1 MEQAIRLRTGAV
13 DGLLDGGIGRG
24 FRCGFDFAATAEAP
38 EGTADFGGYG
48 FFDGAGGAEFGT
60 DRFVEGGPDGL
71 FVGETKSRVEKRPDF
86 VAFCAVAAL
95 RCSVRGPGDIAY
107 RFRI

>member
-1 MEQAIRLRTGAV
+1 MEEAIGLRAGAI

-24 FRCGFDFAATAEAP
+24 FRFGFNLAAAAEAP
-38 EGTADFGGYG
+38 EGAADFGGYG

-60 DRFVEGGPDGL
+60 DGFVEGGPDGL